1 MQLPELPTQEWRAWV
16 AMVSLTLGGIALTL
30 FAVWLVWILA
40 FADFW
45 SPAVEEDR
53 VGYLGLGLILLL
65 LGTIAVILSQG
76 FAINQRE
83 LSITR
88 DGLTMKG
95 GAAPSAAVMKQAETL
110 QSPK

>member
-1 MQLPELPTQEWRAWV
+1 MKLPDLPTQEWRAWA
-16 AMVSLTLGGIALTL
+16 AMISLTLGGVAFTL
-30 FAVWLVWILA
+30 FAIWLVWILA

-45 SPAVEEDR
+45 SPAAEDDR
-53 VGYLGLGLILLL
+53 VNYLGMGLILLL
-65 LGTIAVILSQG
+65 LGTIAVVLSQG

-95 GAAPSAAVMKQAETL
+95 GAAPTAAVLKQAETL
-110 QSPK
+110 QSPP